1 MKILITGGCGFVGS
15 NLAIFLKKKIK
26 NSSVF
31 TLDNLLRKGSMLNK
45 KRLKKNKIHNFNLNI
60 ENSKKIKLLPK
71 FNLIID
77 CCAEPAIEASRKDP
91 SRVFNTNLI
100 GTFNILQKCIKDK
113 SNLIFLSSS
122 RVYSILSLRKIVKN
136 LNISKPLKIKKT
148 IDENFELN
156 APSSLYGFT
165 KSASEKLI
173 QEFFYER
180 KNKFIINRFGV
191 IAGPWQFGKQDQGF
205 VPLWIAKHLL
215 NKKINYIGFGGKGNQ
230 VRDVIH
236 IDDVCEIIFLQI
248 KKLNLIYNNIFNIGG
263 GKANTISLRELTYKC
278 REITK
283 NDITIGKISKTS
295 IFDIPYYVTNNN
307 KIKKMYN
314 WKPSKNIND
323 ILSDIKVWLQN
334 YTNVLSYF
342 K

>member
-31 TLDNLLRKGSMLNK
+31 TLDNLLRKGSLLNK

-173 QEFFYER
+173 Q
-180 KNKFIINRFGV
+180 
-191 IAGPWQFGKQDQGF
+191 
-205 VPLWIAKHLL
+205 
-215 NKKINYIGFGGKGNQ
+215 
-230 VRDVIH
+230 
-236 IDDVCEIIFLQI
+236 
-248 KKLNLIYNNIFNIGG
+248 
-263 GKANTISLRELTYKC
+263 
-278 REITK
+278 
-283 NDITIGKISKTS
+283 
-295 IFDIPYYVTNNN
+295 
-307 KIKKMYN
+307 
-314 WKPSKNIND
+314 
-323 ILSDIKVWLQN
+323 
-334 YTNVLSYF
+334 
-342 K
+342 